1 MSAAKWEVCVGLEI
15 HAQIQ
20 SLSKLFSGSSA
31 ASKAA
36 SFLPNSR
43 VSFFDAAM
51 PGTLPSVNKACV
63 AQAVRT
69 AHALQSDV
77 NLQSVFERKHYFYC
91 DLPLG
96 YQITQQR
103 APIASNGVLKFHVK
117 HSSNDVA
124 ARNTN
129 FSSRK
134 EKNAAQKQLAAA
146 TEVEEGIER
155 QVRINRIQIEQDSG
169 KSLHTLD
176 ATHVDL
182 NRAGTGLMEIVFE
195 PDLRSAAEAG
205 QVLREVQHLLRHI
218 GTCDGNMEDGSMR
231 CDLNV
236 SVRPKSDVE
245 APFGERVE
253 VKNMNSIRHLMRA
266 VEYEME
272 RQVQHIETTGRP
284 IEKETRTF
292 DAATGM
298 TKRMRSKEGA
308 KDYRFFP
315 EPDLPPL
322 VISPAFVADA
332 KASLPELPDQMKAR
346 LVQQYGLTAYESSV
360 LVLTPHAVEFF
371 EQVAQGRPHKLAANW
386 VLNELFSL
394 LKATNTNIHESPV
407 TPSRLGDML
416 DLIVNETISGK
427 IAKDLIQHMYY
438 EDTTARPLDIVERHG
453 WKLITD
459 DDALRQYCQA
469 IVSNPKHAKNVAA
482 FQKGKSQL
490 FGFFVGQVMKETEGR
505 AHPEKVNAILRSLLA
520 P

>member
-1 MSAAKWEVCVGLEI
+1 MSLAKWEVCIGLEI
-15 HAQIQ
+15 HAQIL
-20 SLSKLFSGSSA
+20 SASKLFSGSSA
-31 ASKAA
+31 ASKSAA
-36 SFLPNSR
+36 FLPNSR

-51 PGTLPSVNKACV
+51 PGTLPSLNRSCV

-103 APIASNGVLKFHVK
+103 APIASNGILKFHVK
-117 HSSNDVA
+117 DTAGETV

-146 TEVEEGIER
+146 DADEWVEK

-169 KSLHTLD
+169 KSLHMLD

-236 SVRPKSDVE
+236 SVRPKAAE
-245 APFGERVE
+245 EHPFGERVE

-266 VEYEME
+266 VEFEME
-272 RQVQHIETTGRP
+272 RQVRHIEATGLP

-298 TKRMRSKEGA
+298 TRRMRSKEGA

-322 VISPAFVADA
+322 VISATFVDDA

-346 LVQQYGLTAYESSV
+346 LSRDYGLSAYESAI
-360 LVLTPHAVEFF
+360 LVHTPHAVAYF
-371 EQVAQGRPHKLAANW
+371 EEVATGRPHRLASNW

-394 LKATNTNIHESPV
+394 LKATNTDIRESPV
-407 TPSRLGDML
+407 SPSRLGEML
-416 DLIVNETISGK
+416 DLIVEETISGK
-427 IAKDLIQHMYY
+427 IAKELIQHMYY
-438 EDTTARPLDIVERHG
+438 EDTTGRPVDIVERNG

-459 DDALRQYCQA
+459 DETLRAYCRN
-469 IVSNPKHAKNVAA
+469 VVTNPNNAKNVAA
-482 FQKGKSQL
+482 FQSGKAQL
-490 FGFFVGQVMKETEGR
+490 FGYFVGQVMKDSQGR
-505 AHPEKVNAILRSLLA
+505 VHPEKVNAILRAMLEA
-520 P
+520 

>member
-1 MSAAKWEVCVGLEI
+1 
-15 HAQIQ
+15 
-20 SLSKLFSGSSA
+20 
-31 ASKAA
+31 
-36 SFLPNSR
+36 
-43 VSFFDAAM
+43 M

-134 EKNAAQKQLAAA
+134 EKNAAQKQLA
-146 TEVEEGIER
+146 EVEEGIER

-272 RQVQHIETTGRP
+272 RQ
-284 IEKETRTF
+284 
-292 DAATGM
+292 
-298 TKRMRSKEGA
+298 KRMRSKEGA

-360 LVLTPHAVEFF
+360 LVCRCHLIDEKLSSWMCVCVAWQVLTPHAVEFF

-394 LKATNTNIHESPV
+394 LKGATIEEV
-407 TPSRLGDML
+407 VRC
-416 DLIVNETISGK
+416 
-427 IAKDLIQHMYY
+427 DLIQHMYY